1 MPVRNNGPGG
11 YSRASTTRKSKI
23 EPEYPQWA
31 ESKMRAI
38 ENRRLKE
45 LQAVVRDSMPEMLA
59 IAADEMDTAS
69 ESIRKDG
76 YSDMVRRIQNRFRIM
91 RDRLSRRLKTDP
103 LERDVR
109 RCADYTDRRQLQE
122 WQRSVRATLGID
134 ISKDFFIG
142 ERYEQMLSRW
152 AEQNVSFITSIES
165 DCFDDMEKIIIDGF
179 MDDENKKTCTTMD
192 DDTTVEPD
200 KQTADDGEGASPA
213 ASSLDPVGIEAA
225 IKAYLAATGGATAD
239 DENDPAAGGDPTKPT
254 EDDGEDDAT
263 TPDVLADITARRDAM
278 EDGPAKSDINTL
290 LSMLEAEKARADA
303 AEDDAKQPPT
313 EDEDDTSDDG
323 NGQLNHDSLDAI
335 VKKKVAQRTELCRLG
350 DRLHLDGMETLPV
363 MQAKKKVIRA
373 VLPGMRLDG
382 RSGAYIN
389 AAFDIAK
396 EKVNGRK
403 TVSDQRRQ
411 VFNADSANAA
421 TRNAN
426 AKNDPDAARTRMIQ
440 RHAGE
445 KED

>member
-1 MPVRNNGPGG
+1 MNQKNP
-11 YSRASTTRKSKI
+11 
-23 EPEYPQWA
+23 PQVLRS
-31 ESKMRAI
+31 EMRADSVPVGEHYSTEGYFYDNPI
-38 ENRRLKE
+38 LTRTGIFKYKLEDGSERRE
-45 LQAVVRDSMPEMLA
+45 LRRPEDVFDPASLASYEGKPIIITHDAKAIDKDNARRERVGTILTPGQQDGETVRAKIVIDDPDAVKASGLRELSVGYYQDLIMEPGEWEGEPYDAIQTHIRVNHLA
-59 IAADEMDTAS
+59 LVAVARAGDDARLNMDGQ
-69 ESIRKDG
+69 DNG
-76 YSDMVRRIQNRFRIM
+76 G
-91 RDRLSRRLKTDP
+91 TDP
-103 LERDVR
+103 
-109 RCADYTDRRQLQE
+109 
-122 WQRSVRATLGID
+122 
-134 ISKDFFIG
+134 
-142 ERYEQMLSRW
+142 
-152 AEQNVSFITSIES
+152 
-165 DCFDDMEKIIIDGF
+165 

-225 IKAYLAATGGATAD
+225 IKAYLAA
-239 DENDPAAGGDPTKPT
+239 
-254 EDDGEDDAT
+254 EDDGEDDAA
-263 TPDVLADITARRDAM
+263 TPDALADITARQDAM

>member
-1 MPVRNNGPGG
+1 MNQKNP
-11 YSRASTTRKSKI
+11 
-23 EPEYPQWA
+23 PQVLRS
-31 ESKMRAI
+31 EMRADSVPVDEHYSTEGYFYDNPI
-38 ENRRLKE
+38 LTRTGIFKYKLEDGSERRE
-45 LQAVVRDSMPEMLA
+45 LRRPEDVFDPASLASYEGKPIIITHDAQVIDKDNARRERVGTILTPGQQDGETVRAKIVIDDPDAVKASGLRELSVGYYQDLIMEPGEWEGEPYDAIQTHIRVNHLA
-59 IAADEMDTAS
+59 LVAVARAGDDARLNMDGQ
-69 ESIRKDG
+69 DNG
-76 YSDMVRRIQNRFRIM
+76 G
-91 RDRLSRRLKTDP
+91 TDP
-103 LERDVR
+103 
-109 RCADYTDRRQLQE
+109 
-122 WQRSVRATLGID
+122 
-134 ISKDFFIG
+134 
-142 ERYEQMLSRW
+142 
-152 AEQNVSFITSIES
+152 
-165 DCFDDMEKIIIDGF
+165 

-192 DDTTVEPD
+192 DDATVEPD

-213 ASSLDPVGIEAA
+213 ASSLNPAGIEAA

-303 AEDDAKQPPT
+303 AEDDVKQ
-313 EDEDDTSDDG
+313 
-323 NGQLNHDSLDAI
+323 
-335 VKKKVAQRTELCRLG
+335 RMELCRLG
-350 DRLHLDGMETLPV
+350 DKLHLDGMDTLPV
-363 MQAKKKVIRA
+363 MQAKKKVIRT
-373 VLPGMRLDG
+373 VLPDMRLDG
-382 RSGAYIN
+382 RGNAYIN

-396 EKVNGRK
+396 GKVNGRK
-403 TVSDQRRQ
+403 TVNDQRRQ

-421 TRNAN
+421 TRNTN

>member
-1 MPVRNNGPGG
+1 
-11 YSRASTTRKSKI
+11 
-23 EPEYPQWA
+23 
-31 ESKMRAI
+31 
-38 ENRRLKE
+38 
-45 LQAVVRDSMPEMLA
+45 
-59 IAADEMDTAS
+59 
-69 ESIRKDG
+69 
-76 YSDMVRRIQNRFRIM
+76 
-91 RDRLSRRLKTDP
+91 
-103 LERDVR
+103 
-109 RCADYTDRRQLQE
+109 
-122 WQRSVRATLGID
+122 
-134 ISKDFFIG
+134 
-142 ERYEQMLSRW
+142 
-152 AEQNVSFITSIES
+152 
-165 DCFDDMEKIIIDGF
+165 

-213 ASSLDPVGIEAA
+213 ASPLDPAGIEAA

-263 TPDVLADITARRDAM
+263 APDVLADITARRDAM

-303 AEDDAKQPPT
+303 AEDDVKQPPT
-313 EDEDDTSDDG
+313 EDEDDASDNDS
-323 NGQLNHDSLDAI
+323 GQLNHDSLDAI
-335 VKKKVAQRTELCRLG
+335 VKKKVGQRIELCRLG
-350 DRLHLDGMETLPV
+350 DKLHLDGMDTLPV
-363 MQAKKKVIRA
+363 MQAKKKVIRT

-382 RSGAYIN
+382 KGDAYIN

-396 EKVNGRK
+396 GKVNGRK
-403 TVSDQRRQ
+403 TVNDQRRQ

>member
-1 MPVRNNGPGG
+1 
-11 YSRASTTRKSKI
+11 
-23 EPEYPQWA
+23 
-31 ESKMRAI
+31 
-38 ENRRLKE
+38 
-45 LQAVVRDSMPEMLA
+45 
-59 IAADEMDTAS
+59 
-69 ESIRKDG
+69 
-76 YSDMVRRIQNRFRIM
+76 
-91 RDRLSRRLKTDP
+91 
-103 LERDVR
+103 
-109 RCADYTDRRQLQE
+109 
-122 WQRSVRATLGID
+122 
-134 ISKDFFIG
+134 
-142 ERYEQMLSRW
+142 
-152 AEQNVSFITSIES
+152 
-165 DCFDDMEKIIIDGF
+165 

-192 DDTTVEPD
+192 DDATVEPD
-200 KQTADDGEGASPA
+200 KQTADDGESASPA
-213 ASSLDPVGIEAA
+213 ASSLDPAGIEAA

-254 EDDGEDDAT
+254 EDDAEDDAT

-335 VKKKVAQRTELCRLG
+335 VKKKVGQRIELCRLG
-350 DRLHLDGMETLPV
+350 DKLHLDGMDTLPV
-363 MQAKKKVIRA
+363 MQAKKKVIRT

-382 RSGAYIN
+382 KGDAYIN

-396 EKVNGRK
+396 GKVNGRN
-403 TVSDQRRQ
+403 TVNDQRRQ

>member
-1 MPVRNNGPGG
+1 MEPGEWEGEPYDAIQTHIRVNHLALVAVARAGDDARLNMDGQDNGG
-11 YSRASTTRKSKI
+11 
-23 EPEYPQWA
+23 
-31 ESKMRAI
+31 
-38 ENRRLKE
+38 
-45 LQAVVRDSMPEMLA
+45 
-59 IAADEMDTAS
+59 
-69 ESIRKDG
+69 
-76 YSDMVRRIQNRFRIM
+76 
-91 RDRLSRRLKTDP
+91 TDP
-103 LERDVR
+103 
-109 RCADYTDRRQLQE
+109 
-122 WQRSVRATLGID
+122 
-134 ISKDFFIG
+134 
-142 ERYEQMLSRW
+142 
-152 AEQNVSFITSIES
+152 
-165 DCFDDMEKIIIDGF
+165 

-213 ASSLDPVGIEAA
+213 ASSLDPAGIKAA

-239 DENDPAAGGDPTKPT
+239 DENDPAAGGGPTKLA

-303 AEDDAKQPPT
+303 AEDDVKQPPT
-313 EDEDDTSDDG
+313 EDEDNASDNDS
-323 NGQLNHDSLDAI
+323 GQLNHDSLDAI
-335 VKKKVAQRTELCRLG
+335 VKKKVGQRMELCHLG
-350 DRLHLDGMETLPV
+350 DKLHLDGMDTLPV
-363 MQAKKKVIRA
+363 MQAKKKVIRT
-373 VLPGMRLDG
+373 VLPDMRLDG
-382 RSGAYIN
+382 KGDAYIN

-396 EKVNGRK
+396 GKVNGRK
-403 TVSDQRRQ
+403 TVNDQRRQ

-421 TRNAN
+421 TRNTN

>member
-1 MPVRNNGPGG
+1 MEPGEWEGEPYDAIQTHIRVNHLALVAVARAGDDARLNMDGQDNGG
-11 YSRASTTRKSKI
+11 
-23 EPEYPQWA
+23 
-31 ESKMRAI
+31 
-38 ENRRLKE
+38 
-45 LQAVVRDSMPEMLA
+45 
-59 IAADEMDTAS
+59 
-69 ESIRKDG
+69 
-76 YSDMVRRIQNRFRIM
+76 
-91 RDRLSRRLKTDP
+91 TDP
-103 LERDVR
+103 
-109 RCADYTDRRQLQE
+109 
-122 WQRSVRATLGID
+122 
-134 ISKDFFIG
+134 
-142 ERYEQMLSRW
+142 
-152 AEQNVSFITSIES
+152 
-165 DCFDDMEKIIIDGF
+165 

-213 ASSLDPVGIEAA
+213 ASPLDPAGIEAA

-263 TPDVLADITARRDAM
+263 APDVLADITARRDAM

-403 TVSDQRRQ
+403 TVNDQRRQ

-421 TRNAN
+421 ARNAN

>member
-1 MPVRNNGPGG
+1 
-11 YSRASTTRKSKI
+11 
-23 EPEYPQWA
+23 
-31 ESKMRAI
+31 
-38 ENRRLKE
+38 
-45 LQAVVRDSMPEMLA
+45 
-59 IAADEMDTAS
+59 
-69 ESIRKDG
+69 
-76 YSDMVRRIQNRFRIM
+76 
-91 RDRLSRRLKTDP
+91 
-103 LERDVR
+103 
-109 RCADYTDRRQLQE
+109 
-122 WQRSVRATLGID
+122 
-134 ISKDFFIG
+134 
-142 ERYEQMLSRW
+142 
-152 AEQNVSFITSIES
+152 
-165 DCFDDMEKIIIDGF
+165 

-213 ASSLDPVGIEAA
+213 ASSLDPAGIEAA

-303 AEDDAKQPPT
+303 AEDDVKQPPT
-313 EDEDDTSDDG
+313 EDEDDASDNDS
-323 NGQLNHDSLDAI
+323 GQLNHDSLDAI
-335 VKKKVAQRTELCRLG
+335 VKKKVGQRIELCRLG
-350 DRLHLDGMETLPV
+350 DKLHLDGMDTLPV
-363 MQAKKKVIRA
+363 MQAKKKVIRT

-382 RSGAYIN
+382 KGNAYIN

-396 EKVNGRK
+396 GKVDGRK
-403 TVSDQRRQ
+403 TVNDQRRQ

-421 TRNAN
+421 THNAN